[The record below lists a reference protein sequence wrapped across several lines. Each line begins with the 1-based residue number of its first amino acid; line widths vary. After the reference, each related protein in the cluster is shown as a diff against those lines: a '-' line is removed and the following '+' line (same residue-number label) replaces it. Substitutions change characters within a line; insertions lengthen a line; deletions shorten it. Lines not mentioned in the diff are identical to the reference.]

1 MVAEYGTPQ
10 SSGKAAAMG
19 FHRNAV
25 VSSSIVAVLSACAT
39 PPAQSPDPSLVA
51 ASKVA
56 AVAPAARA
64 PETLEGRLPQ
74 GTRPLSY
81 DLEFTVDPA
90 QNTFSGRA
98 AIRIAMTTP
107 SAFIVLHG
115 VDLTVSRATLRL
127 AGGATLTAEVSHR
140 RAFGSSE
147 DDELVV
153 TLPSEAPAGEHSLEI
168 SYEAPFGVSLSG
180 LYKVEEGGKPYAFT
194 QFEAIDARRAFPCF
208 DEPGFK
214 VPMTLA
220 VRVPKGQVAVA
231 NTPEIARIDE
241 GAQTL
246 FRFEPTPPTPSYL
259 LALAV
264 GDFDIRE
271 IKGAR
276 IPVRLIATKGQARLG
291 TRALEE
297 TVRIVAELE
306 RWFGTPYPY
315 AKLDIVAVPN
325 FRAGAME
332 NPGLVTFRDSLL
344 LLDEGATVASRF
356 AQTSVVAH
364 ELAHQWFGD
373 LVTLAWWNDIWLNE
387 GFANWLETQIT
398 DLVRPEFEDYAHS
411 AVEVREV
418 MEEDTLA
425 STRVVRQPVKTAADA
440 EDAFDGI
447 TYVKGGAFLDMLQG
461 WLGAE
466 KFREGIRRYV
476 SKFAWKNATSEDFLA
491 ALDDGSG
498 NVQRIAKSF
507 LEKPGV
513 PVLTFEK
520 SCAKAPKVVVHQ
532 KADRPIGGDERA
544 GLWTMPLCAGEGK
557 ARSCTIIEAE
567 TTTLEGPIAQ
577 AICKGSVDVGS
588 TLYAHIDPSL
598 DEAKTS
604 YLAKLSGRDR
614 AAKLL
619 DTWALVRRDP
629 SKLPLLVT
637 MLEAADPFVDR
648 ATAAARL
655 SVLDDLAERVAKRDD
670 SGFQTFAEARLKK
683 AIASLDRT
691 NAKDGETLL
700 TKLAWMVAE
709 RTTGGRVHMSDEA
722 ALAKSY
728 LAGAAGKHADKA
740 AAAVELS
747 MRGAAKADVE
757 ARLAEVKAGMS
768 PDRRPAAM
776 RSLFAAASDDVFDGA
791 LGVVTSDFFR
801 LQDAR
806 FLIGAASANGKQ
818 RMRFVSWV
826 DTHFDDLTKKFS
838 ERLGVYFVGPI
849 GWVCDAPT
857 LAHLET
863 TFTPRIEALPDA
875 KRAYAQAREGAHRC
889 IALREA
895 AAPFANFTARK

>member
-1 MVAEYGTPQ
+1 MR
-10 SSGKAAAMG
+10 
-19 FHRNAV
+19 FHRSSVLGLSV
-25 VSSSIVAVLSACAT
+25 VSLLAACAS
-39 PPAQSPDPSLVA
+39 PPAQSPESVL
-51 ASKVA
+51 
-56 AVAPAARA
+56 AVPVPATATATA
-64 PETLEGRLPQ
+64 PETVDGRLPS
-74 GTRPLSY
+74 TVRPLGY
-81 DLEFTVDPA
+81 DLELTVDPA
-90 QNTFSGRA
+90 QKAFSGKA
-98 AIRIAMTTP
+98 SIRIALTEA

-115 VDLTVSRATLRL
+115 VDIHVQRASLRL
-127 AGGATLTAEVSHR
+127 AGGAVIGGQVSHR
-140 RAFGSSE
+140 RATGSTE

-153 TLPSEAPAGEHSLEI
+153 ALEGQAPVGEHTLDI
-168 SYEAPFGVSLSG
+168 AYDAPFGTSLAG
-180 LYKVEEGGKPYAFT
+180 LYTVEEGGKPYAFT

-214 VPMTLA
+214 VPMSLA
-220 VRVPKGQVAVA
+220 VRVPKGQLAVA
-231 NTPEIARIDE
+231 NTPEIARVDE

-246 FRFEPTPPTPSYL
+246 FRFAATPPTSSYL

-264 GDFDIRE
+264 GDFDVRE

-276 IPVRLIATKGQARLG
+276 VPVRLIATKGQARLG

-297 TVRIVAELE
+297 TVRVLAELE
-306 RWFGTPYPY
+306 RWFASPYPY

-356 AQTSVVAH
+356 AQTTVIAH

-373 LVTLAWWNDIWLNE
+373 LVTMGWWNDIWLNE

-411 AVEVREV
+411 AVEVRGV

-461 WLGAE
+461 YLGAE
-466 KFREGIRRYV
+466 KFRDGIRRYIN
-476 SKFAWKNATSEDFLA
+476 KFAWKNATSEDFLA
-491 ALDDGSG
+491 TLDDGSG
-498 NVQRIAKSF
+498 TVQRIAKSF

-513 PVLTFEK
+513 PVLSFEK
-520 SCAKAPKVVVHQ
+520 SCGKTPKVVVRQ
-532 KADRPIGGDERA
+532 KADRPIGGDDRP
-544 GLWTMPLCAGEGK
+544 GLWTMPLCAGDGA
-557 ARSCTIIEAE
+557 ARACTILDAAE
-567 TTTLEGPIAQ
+567 TTLEGPIAQ
-577 AICKGSVDVGS
+577 AICKGSVDGGA
-588 TLYAHIDPSL
+588 TLYAHLDPTA
-598 DEAKTS
+598 DDAKTPR
-604 YLAKLSGRDR
+604 LAKLTGRER

-629 SKLPLLVT
+629 SKLPLLVA

-648 ATAAARL
+648 ATTAARL
-655 SVLDDLAERVAKRDD
+655 SILDDLEERIAKPGDAA
-670 SGFQTFAEARLKK
+670 FEAFAEARLKRS
-683 AIASLDRT
+683 IAALDRP
-691 NAKDGETLL
+691 NAKEGATLL
-700 TKLAWMVAE
+700 TKSAWMVAE
-709 RTTGGRVHMSDEA
+709 RTTGGHVHMSDEA
-722 ALAKSY
+722 SLAKSY
-728 LAGAAGKHADKA
+728 LSGTAGALADKG

-747 MRGAAKADVE
+747 MRGAKGADIE
-757 ARLAEVKAGMS
+757 ARLAEVKAGIS
-768 PDRRPAAM
+768 PDRRPAAV
-776 RSLFAAASDDVFDGA
+776 RSLFAASSNDVFDGS
-791 LGVVTSDFFR
+791 LGIVTSEFFR

-806 FLIGAASANGKQ
+806 FLLGAAGANGKQ

-826 DTHFDDLTKKFS
+826 DGHFEELTKKFS

-857 LAHLET
+857 LSKLEAS
-863 TFTPRIEALPDA
+863 FAPRIEALPDA

-895 AAPFANFTARK
+895 AAPYAKFGAKK